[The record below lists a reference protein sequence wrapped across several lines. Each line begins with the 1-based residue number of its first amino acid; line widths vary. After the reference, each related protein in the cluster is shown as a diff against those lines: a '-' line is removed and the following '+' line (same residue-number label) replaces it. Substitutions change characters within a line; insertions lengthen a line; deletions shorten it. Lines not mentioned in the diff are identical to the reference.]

1 MKLLKFLP
9 LLLFFQPAFSNAQQ
23 TIQTPEK
30 NQVDRSLVK
39 NEDYSMV
46 WYAQKDTTKVEI
58 GKVETKIMKSDNRI
72 TVHTTVKMKN
82 MPDWKDETVAT
93 YPGFAPV
100 KHTSFNVQRDM
111 MLDFGKKNT
120 VTGYYLDKKKNNRTE
135 INETTEGKFFD
146 SNLYTQLIRWL
157 PLKEGYTTEMAI
169 FDYNPAS
176 GKGIMKAHVTGTK
189 KGMYK
194 NKPVWMVSVT
204 DDISQNK
211 ALNTYYIDS
220 RTRELLKQEVDMG
233 PRKMMMER
241 L

>member
-9 LLLFFQPAFSNAQQ
+9 LLLFFQPVFSTAQQ
-23 TIQTPEK
+23 AVQNPEK

-46 WYAQKDTTKVEI
+46 WYALKDTAKVEI

-72 TVHTTVKMKN
+72 TVNTTVKMKN

-111 MLDFGKKNT
+111 LLDFSSPGS
-120 VTGYYLDKKKNNRTE
+120 VTGYYLDKAQNKKTE
-135 INETTEGKFFD
+135 ISETAEGKFFD

-169 FDYNPAS
+169 YDYNPAS
-176 GKGIMKAHVTGTK
+176 GKGIMKAYVTGTK
-189 KGMYK
+189 RGMYK

-233 PRKMMMER
+233 PRKMVMER
-241 L
+241 

>member
-23 TIQTPEK
+23 TVQTPEK
-30 NQVDRSLVK
+30 NQVDRSLIK
-39 NEDYSMV
+39 NEDYSMA
-46 WYAQKDTTKVEI
+46 WYALKDTAKVEI
-58 GKVETKIMKSDNRI
+58 GKVETQILKSGKAI
-72 TVHTTVKMKN
+72 TVSSTVKMKN
-82 MPDWKDETVAT
+82 MPDWKDETTAE
-93 YPGFAPV
+93 FSSFSPV

-111 MLDFGKKNT
+111 LLDFGKKNM
-120 VTGYYLDKKKNNRTE
+120 VTGYYLDKTKNSRTE
-135 INETTEGKFFD
+135 ISETTDGKFFD

-176 GKGIMKAHVTGTK
+176 GKGIMKAYVTGTK

-204 DDISQNK
+204 DDISQKK
-211 ALNTYYIDS
+211 AVSTYFIDS
-220 RTRELLKQEVDMG
+220 KTRELLKQEVDMG
-233 PRKMMMER
+233 PRKMVMER

>member
-23 TIQTPEK
+23 TVQTPEK
-30 NQVDRSLVK
+30 NQVDRTLIK
-39 NEDYSMV
+39 NEDYSMA
-46 WYAQKDTTKVEI
+46 WYALKDTAKVEI
-58 GKVETKIMKSDNRI
+58 GKVETQILKSGKAI
-72 TVHTTVKMKN
+72 TVSSTVKMKN
-82 MPDWKDETVAT
+82 MPDWKDETTAE
-93 YPGFAPV
+93 FSDFSPV

-111 MLDFGKKNT
+111 LLDFGKKNM
-120 VTGYYLDKKKNNRTE
+120 VTGYYLDKTKNNRTE
-135 INETTEGKFFD
+135 INESTEGKFFD

-176 GKGIMKAHVTGTK
+176 GKGIMKAYVTGTK

-204 DDISQNK
+204 DDISQKK
-211 ALNTYYIDS
+211 AVSTYFIDS
-220 RTRELLKQEVDMG
+220 KTRELLKQEVDMG
-233 PRKMMMER
+233 PRKMVMER